1 MGLITWAFMKKRI
14 LVSQVITLAVLV
26 LSKPDSPKLF
36 VAGFVIMLF
45 GQTIRLLSSAAIVKS
60 KTLTTSGPYAA
71 VRNPLYLG
79 TAFMTL
85 GLLLMLSSPRHPI
98 LTAAVWGVTLASY
111 LWIYSKTMK
120 SEEEFLSSVYG
131 PQFEAYKKA
140 VPALAPRPADLK
152 YFFDASAYSPEVF
165 RKNKEWRG
173 FCAGLALAAF
183 VFCRI
188 KYDF

>member
-1 MGLITWAFMKKRI
+1 MKKRI
-14 LVSQVITLAVLV
+14 LISQIITLAVIALA
-26 LSKPDSPKLF
+26 KPDSQKLF
-36 VAGFVIMLF
+36 VAGFITMLF

-79 TAFMTL
+79 TALMTI
-85 GLLLMLSSPRHPI
+85 GLLFMLSSPRHPI
-98 LTAAVWGVTLASY
+98 LTAAVWSATLASY
-111 LWIYSKTMK
+111 LWIYSRQIK
-120 SEEEFLSSVYG
+120 SEEGFLSSTYG

-140 VPALAPRPADLK
+140 VPALVPRATDLK
-152 YFFDASAYSPEVF
+152 SFFDISAYSPEVF
-165 RKNKEWRG
+165 KKNKEWRG

-188 KYDF
+188 KYGF